1 MLKIKKIGAALLS
14 IIMSIHIVPA
24 SLLASMQIYAED
36 NSETTKYVL
45 PIQKNGIETLEI
57 EVYEQDEK
65 YYTIPQNIAL
75 LTGATYTDGERCP
88 VYGGQS
94 FTFTRGM
101 FEVSVDAENQK
112 MYSCLTEYDYSIR
125 KTLNSKLSLV
135 NSYLNLH
142 DPIYDFT
149 EFDEKITDEMI
160 EQVDLPDEI
169 KDVFLNEPE
178 FSLETY
184 ALDNTDISVV
194 EIDSTYMIELIP
206 WLMYMG
212 AECNTSDECLEVNM
226 PYRTL
231 WESIMPDLHGNTHNK
246 VQAEKSTAH
255 NVWDVSCSVFVDV
268 ISDIPGFIKYA
279 FTDTWNSVTGQQSGD
294 KYVEEA
300 IYDILKVD
308 YSNSQQINDKVEA
321 INEFVGL
328 ANSDVINASASIYE
342 FAYDEYD
349 SYLPYLT
356 NYIPNDKY
364 EELCDRAIKME
375 NLKNNTEAL
384 KFVLGCAVTINEKL
398 NYSDDTKQSLNNV
411 LGKNIDSYVKDDSD
425 GKWTDTARRIMKDI
439 GSTENIVTGE
449 ILKNGIDFL
458 FDKGKDEGL
467 ALFGKQNYATLSLD
481 LAKSL
486 LINAPMFR
494 PVWEGYD
501 AQLYMIEQNEIQM
514 DMLQL
519 IDSLVKKAIITER
532 CSNSD
537 SLTELADALK
547 FYYRAVIAHANNS
560 VKYLEEVDMFN
571 ENQDALIKEYRSLSE
586 KATEYLYNVS
596 NCTVSEIPDYDD
608 IDDSVLTGEWME
620 SLTTDDSIELYSDV
634 LDFFYNNISTNWKD
648 FNSDY
653 FDPENR
659 RFPDDYI
666 SYMWW
671 HYESERSLDKTYYS
685 FIDLDNDGFDELLVG
700 TVNGEHGDSIF
711 DIFTY
716 IDGKPVHLVTSAER
730 DWYFLGKENVIGES
744 GSSGAALSS
753 TTYYRLENGKLQ
765 PIEKYIYDGYD
776 TPDSPYYYADEF
788 EYIKSEYEDYWYY
801 SDKNRKNIT
810 EEEFYARNKYDS
822 DSYDS
827 DSKTIPDKF
836 LFSEYTPSSD
846 ESSIDIT
853 GTVVDL
859 GNCGKNVT
867 WVLHNDGTLMI
878 SGRGEMD
885 NFSSS
890 QLPWAKEKNKSFIK
904 KVIIENGVTSI
915 GDDAF
920 SGCEALTNVI
930 IPDSIT
936 SIGKN
941 VFSNC
946 TSLTSISIPN
956 SVNKIGESTFSQ
968 CCSLISVTIPEGVT
982 NIDESLF
989 WGCTSIESIIIPNTV
1004 SNIGNRA
1011 FSNCESLKSII
1022 LPNNLTKIGDNV
1034 FFGCKKITQI
1044 KIPKNVKNIG
1054 QEVFANCLELESI
1067 IVDDENKC
1075 YCSCEGV
1082 LLLKNKI
1089 KLIAYPAAK
1098 KETIYS
1104 IPNEVIYI
1112 DDYAFSD
1119 CQMLTSIILPD
1130 GLTIIGNWAF
1140 CECKSL
1146 SSITIPDGL
1155 TTIGRWAFSECKSLS
1170 SITIPYSVTNIGNC
1184 AFFGCDNLNDVYY
1197 PGTEEWIS
1205 INNK

>member
-1 MLKIKKIGAALLS
+1 MLKIKKIGAALLG

-36 NSETTKYVL
+36 NIKTTKYVL

-57 EVYEQDEK
+57 EVYEQNEK

-206 WLMYMG
+206 WLTYMG

-255 NVWDVSCSVFVDV
+255 NVWDVSCSVFVDI

-398 NYSDDTKQSLNNV
+398 NYSDDTKKSLNNV
-411 LGKNIDSYVKDDSD
+411 LGKNIDSYVNDDSD
-425 GKWTDTARRIMKDI
+425 GKWTDTARRVMKDI
-439 GSTENIVTGE
+439 DSTENIVTGA
-449 ILKNGIDFL
+449 ILKEGIDFL

-467 ALFGKQNYATLSLD
+467 ALFGKQNYATLSFD

-519 IDSLVKKAIITER
+519 IDSLVRKAIITER
-532 CSNSD
+532 CSNST

-571 ENQDALIKEYRSLSE
+571 ENQDALIKEYKSLSE
-586 KATEYLYNVS
+586 MATEYLYNVS
-596 NCTVSEIPDYDD
+596 NCTVTPIKKYNSLKNDIINEEWLDLVCMADMVIEAVIDNEELWKPSSDMMYYEGQNLWFQDLDFDGINELIVGGYGGGSNHLSYYYAYKYNDGNLFPIENSKAWATIDGDLVMCYDISNQNYLYLERKSERNNAYSFVDSICVFELQGNSVAKKDELSYLFVDSQAPPGSGVSSWYNNGVEVTESNYAELYNRLVKDFTEFDYETKQISLEDYDKMTRD
-608 IDDSVLTGEWME
+608 EKYERLKKSYDAFVIGGEIGGIEKYKPIKDGSNLNEKPPIVTSNNKTEFNSVPELYLNNESSWLYNSSNPFAVFWFQDLDFDGINEMIYGFEVDQFSGNVFSVWENSIGGNQFGISGGTAKDSLDLCYDEKNQDYFYINRDPAGFGDEKTYYTIYKYQYMWME
-620 SLTTDDSIELYSDV
+620 SIVGYIIE
-634 LDFFYNNISTNWKD
+634 NNEK
-648 FNSDY
+648 
-653 FDPENR
+653 
-659 RFPDDYI
+659 
-666 SYMWW
+666 
-671 HYESERSLDKTYYS
+671 KTYYG
-685 FIDLDNDGFDELLVG
+685 L
-700 TVNGEHGDSIF
+700 
-711 DIFTY
+711 
-716 IDGKPVHLVTSAER
+716 
-730 DWYFLGKENVIGES
+730 
-744 GSSGAALSS
+744 
-753 TTYYRLENGKLQ
+753 
-765 PIEKYIYDGYD
+765 
-776 TPDSPYYYADEF
+776 
-788 EYIKSEYEDYWYY
+788 
-801 SDKNRKNIT
+801 
-810 EEEFYARNKYDS
+810 YDS
-822 DSYDS
+822 DHIYNSASISVEEYVRIYNEFVANLRYVDYTTEIIQVSDYINASKDERLALLQKSYNA
-827 DSKTIPDKF
+827 F
-836 LFSEYTPSSD
+836 
-846 ESSIDIT
+846 
-853 GTVVDL
+853 
-859 GNCGKNVT
+859 
-867 WVLHNDGTLMI
+867 H
-878 SGRGEMD
+878 
-885 NFSSS
+885 
-890 QLPWAKEKNKSFIK
+890 
-904 KVIIENGVTSI
+904 I
-915 GDDAF
+915 GDIK
-920 SGCEALTNVI
+920 ERV
-930 IPDSIT
+930 
-936 SIGKN
+936 
-941 VFSNC
+941 
-946 TSLTSISIPN
+946 
-956 SVNKIGESTFSQ
+956 
-968 CCSLISVTIPEGVT
+968 SLISVS
-982 NIDESLF
+982 D
-989 WGCTSIESIIIPNTV
+989 
-1004 SNIGNRA
+1004 
-1011 FSNCESLKSII
+1011 
-1022 LPNNLTKIGDNV
+1022 
-1034 FFGCKKITQI
+1034 
-1044 KIPKNVKNIG
+1044 VK
-1054 QEVFANCLELESI
+1054 
-1067 IVDDENKC
+1067 
-1075 YCSCEGV
+1075 
-1082 LLLKNKI
+1082 
-1089 KLIAYPAAK
+1089 
-1098 KETIYS
+1098 
-1104 IPNEVIYI
+1104 
-1112 DDYAFSD
+1112 
-1119 CQMLTSIILPD
+1119 
-1130 GLTIIGNWAF
+1130 
-1140 CECKSL
+1140 
-1146 SSITIPDGL
+1146 
-1155 TTIGRWAFSECKSLS
+1155 
-1170 SITIPYSVTNIGNC
+1170 
-1184 AFFGCDNLNDVYY
+1184 
-1197 PGTEEWIS
+1197 
-1205 INNK
+1205 

>member
-1 MLKIKKIGAALLS
+1 MLKIKKLGATLLS
-14 IIMSIHIVPA
+14 IVMSLHIIPD
-24 SLLASMQIYAED
+24 SLLASKQTYAAD
-36 NSETTKYVL
+36 NMETTKYVL
-45 PIQKNGIETLEI
+45 PIQKNCIEALEI
-57 EVYEQDEK
+57 EVYEQNEK

-231 WESIMPDLHGNTHNK
+231 WESIMADLHENTHNK

-255 NVWDVSCSVFVDV
+255 NVWDVSCSVFVDI

-384 KFVLGCAVTINEKL
+384 KFVLGCVVTINEKL
-398 NYSDDTKQSLNNV
+398 NYSDDTKKSLNNV
-411 LGKNIDSYVKDDSD
+411 LGKNIDSYVNDDSD
-425 GKWTDTARRIMKDI
+425 GKWTDTARRVMKDI
-439 GSTENIVTGE
+439 DSTENIVTGA
-449 ILKNGIDFL
+449 ILKEGIDFL

-467 ALFGKQNYATLSLD
+467 ALFGKQNYATLSFD

-519 IDSLVKKAIITER
+519 IDSLVRKAIITER
-532 CSNSD
+532 CSNST

-571 ENQDALIKEYRSLSE
+571 ENQDALIKEYKSLSE
-586 KATEYLYNVS
+586 MATEYLYNVS
-596 NCTVSEIPDYDD
+596 NCTVTPIKKYNSLKNDIITEEWVKQFIDKDVIINEVLENEQLYKNDFEMWFQDFDFDGICELIVGNGCFHEGYYFDGNNLVRITQHGQMNENISNFDYLRLYYDLETSLYGFYQEMGVTNWYGVSDVSYSNEELTSKNIVSRIEGEIEYGVDWAWYNSNGREISQNEYAELYNAYVKDLVEYSYTIDKIKLSEFNELSDSKKYERLKKSYDAFVIGGEIGEIEKYKPIKDGSNLNEKPPIVTSNNKTEFNSVPELYLNNESSWLYNSSNPFAVFWFQDLDFDGINEMIYGFEVDQFSGNVFSVWENSIGGNQFGISGGTAKDSLDLCYDEKNQDYFYINRDPAGFGD
-608 IDDSVLTGEWME
+608 EKTYYTIYKYQYMWME
-620 SLTTDDSIELYSDV
+620 SIVGYIIE
-634 LDFFYNNISTNWKD
+634 NNEK
-648 FNSDY
+648 
-653 FDPENR
+653 
-659 RFPDDYI
+659 
-666 SYMWW
+666 
-671 HYESERSLDKTYYS
+671 KTYYG
-685 FIDLDNDGFDELLVG
+685 L
-700 TVNGEHGDSIF
+700 H
-711 DIFTY
+711 
-716 IDGKPVHLVTSAER
+716 
-730 DWYFLGKENVIGES
+730 
-744 GSSGAALSS
+744 
-753 TTYYRLENGKLQ
+753 
-765 PIEKYIYDGYD
+765 
-776 TPDSPYYYADEF
+776 
-788 EYIKSEYEDYWYY
+788 
-801 SDKNRKNIT
+801 
-810 EEEFYARNKYDS
+810 DS
-822 DSYDS
+822 DHIYNSASISVEEYVRIYNEFVANLRYVDYTTEIIQVSDYINASKDERLALLQKSYNA
-827 DSKTIPDKF
+827 F
-836 LFSEYTPSSD
+836 
-846 ESSIDIT
+846 
-853 GTVVDL
+853 
-859 GNCGKNVT
+859 
-867 WVLHNDGTLMI
+867 H
-878 SGRGEMD
+878 
-885 NFSSS
+885 
-890 QLPWAKEKNKSFIK
+890 
-904 KVIIENGVTSI
+904 I
-915 GDDAF
+915 GDIK
-920 SGCEALTNVI
+920 ERV
-930 IPDSIT
+930 
-936 SIGKN
+936 
-941 VFSNC
+941 
-946 TSLTSISIPN
+946 
-956 SVNKIGESTFSQ
+956 
-968 CCSLISVTIPEGVT
+968 SLISVS
-982 NIDESLF
+982 D
-989 WGCTSIESIIIPNTV
+989 
-1004 SNIGNRA
+1004 
-1011 FSNCESLKSII
+1011 
-1022 LPNNLTKIGDNV
+1022 
-1034 FFGCKKITQI
+1034 
-1044 KIPKNVKNIG
+1044 VK
-1054 QEVFANCLELESI
+1054 
-1067 IVDDENKC
+1067 
-1075 YCSCEGV
+1075 
-1082 LLLKNKI
+1082 
-1089 KLIAYPAAK
+1089 
-1098 KETIYS
+1098 
-1104 IPNEVIYI
+1104 
-1112 DDYAFSD
+1112 
-1119 CQMLTSIILPD
+1119 
-1130 GLTIIGNWAF
+1130 
-1140 CECKSL
+1140 
-1146 SSITIPDGL
+1146 
-1155 TTIGRWAFSECKSLS
+1155 
-1170 SITIPYSVTNIGNC
+1170 
-1184 AFFGCDNLNDVYY
+1184 
-1197 PGTEEWIS
+1197 
-1205 INNK
+1205 